1 MQIVCG
7 NVGAVFVCFGN
18 GMWSDP
24 CTILPQDR
32 HAGHDGLHYSR
43 ATRMHVLVSVF
54 LVKGGSPFDDVM
66 QCLVWLCLKLW
77 VMIATYNIETLWL
90 LLSAYLFSLQCV

>member
-1 MQIVCG
+1 MVSCRLF
-7 NVGAVFVCFGN
+7 VAMLVLLFVCFGN

-32 HAGHDGLHYSR
+32 DAGHDGLHYSR

-54 LVKGGSPFDDVM
+54 LVKGG
-66 QCLVWLCLKLW
+66 
-77 VMIATYNIETLWL
+77 AL
-90 LLSAYLFSLQCV
+90 LMM